1 MSYIK
6 VVIRQRFT
14 DDVGNAINT
23 TISRYE
29 SDMPM
34 LDTYEMNLIWHAL
47 AIRGEVEIVNSCFG
61 AGYWVN
67 EKPWL
72 NNEGWSNQSV

>member
-1 MSYIK
+1 
-6 VVIRQRFT
+6 
-14 DDVGNAINT
+14 
-23 TISRYE
+23 
-29 SDMPM
+29 MPM
-34 LDTYEMNLIWHAL
+34 LGTYEMNLIWHAL

-72 NNEGWSNQSV
+72 NDEGWSNNV

>member
-6 VVIRQRFT
+6 VVIRQRVT
-14 DDVGNAINT
+14 DDVGNAITT

-34 LDTYEMNLIWHAL
+34 LDTYEMNLICHAL

-61 AGYWVN
+61 SGYWVN

-72 NNEGWSNQSV
+72 NNEGWNNNV

>member
-1 MSYIK
+1 MGYIK
-6 VVIRQRFT
+6 LNLRSRLT
-14 DDVGNAINT
+14 DETGKAITT
-23 TISRYE
+23 TISRLE
-29 SDMPM
+29 RDMPM

-72 NNEGWSNQSV
+72 NDEGWNNNV

>member
-1 MSYIK
+1 MAYIK
-6 VVIRQRFT
+6 FKLKNRLT
-14 DDVGNAINT
+14 NENGKAITT
-23 TISRYE
+23 TISRFE

-34 LDTYEMNLIWHAL
+34 LDTYEMNLILHAL
-47 AIRGEVEIVNSCFG
+47 AIRGKVEIVNSCFS

-72 NNEGWSNQSV
+72 NDEPWK

>member
-6 VVIRQRFT
+6 VVIRQRVT

-72 NNEGWSNQSV
+72 NNEGWNNNV

>member
-1 MSYIK
+1 MGYIK
-6 VVIRQRFT
+6 INLRSRRT
-14 DDVGNAINT
+14 DETGKALTT
-23 TISRYE
+23 TISRFE

-34 LDTYEMNLIWHAL
+34 LDTYEMNLILHAL
-47 AIRGEVEIVNSCFG
+47 AIKGAVEIVNSCFG

-72 NNEGWSNQSV
+72 NNEGWSNIV

>member
-6 VVIRQRFT
+6 VVIRKRVT
-14 DDVGNAINT
+14 DDVGNAITT

-34 LDTYEMNLIWHAL
+34 LDTYEMNFICHAL
-47 AIRGEVEIVNSCFG
+47 AIKGEVEIVSSCFG
-61 AGYWVN
+61 SGYWVN

-72 NNEGWSNQSV
+72 NNEGWNNNV